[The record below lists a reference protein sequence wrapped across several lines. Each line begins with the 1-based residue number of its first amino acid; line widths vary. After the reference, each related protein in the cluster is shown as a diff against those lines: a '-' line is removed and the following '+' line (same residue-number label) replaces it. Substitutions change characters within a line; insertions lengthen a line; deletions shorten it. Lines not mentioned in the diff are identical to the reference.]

1 MCEKIEKK
9 KDFYYAFLLFLSC
22 SVSSNIVFLFSSAQT
37 RDILDQIPLTVANV
51 GDNFTMTC
59 PLSDDDAGLFY
70 WYKQKFGYM
79 VQTVAIGVLSKLSLQ
94 GLFNN
99 SRFTVAKVD
108 ALYFLNITN
117 VCKEDEATYFCQ
129 AGAVYR
135 MKFTNATVL
144 VVNGK
149 VCISV
154 CMFDMPVSMLK
165 QSIN

>member
-1 MCEKIEKK
+1 MSCCLTLI
-9 KDFYYAFLLFLSC
+9 LF
-22 SVSSNIVFLFSSAQT
+22 FLFSSAQT

-59 PLSDDDAGLFY
+59 PLSGDDAGLFY

-79 VQTVAIGVLSKLSLQ
+79 VQTVAVGTLYTLSLQ

-129 AGAVYR
+129 AGAVYEI
-135 MKFTNATVL
+135 KFTNATVL

-154 CMFDMPVSMLK
+154 SMFDMPVSMLK